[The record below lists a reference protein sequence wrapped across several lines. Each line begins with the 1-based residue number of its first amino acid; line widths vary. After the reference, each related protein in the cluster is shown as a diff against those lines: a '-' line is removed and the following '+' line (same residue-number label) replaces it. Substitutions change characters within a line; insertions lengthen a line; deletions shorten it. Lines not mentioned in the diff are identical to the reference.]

1 MSVGV
6 AAVVAVVEDE
16 GEGDAVSAEDPLLVV
31 AVGSTV
37 GAGVGVRREVGLS
50 GHDLETV
57 GVGDGDPLVVGAG
70 EVLVGA
76 GEVPV
81 GVGEVPVGV
90 GDVVVG
96 VALDV
101 PVGVRVAR
109 GVEGV
114 GEGDAVEVAVS
125 VAVPVADSVAV
136 SVAVGFGDADSGE
149 VASDDGS
156 SVGASSGGSDV
167 VTDPSTGGG
176 SDSSSSPPRTVW
188 LLSSATG
195 MAQRCAP
202 TSTGLA

>member
-1 MSVGV
+1 MD
-6 AAVVAVVEDE
+6 VAVVGDE

-37 GAGVGVRREVGLS
+37 GAGVGVRREVGLN

-57 GVGDGDPLVVGAG
+57 GVGDGDALV
-70 EVLVGA
+70 VGA

-81 GVGEVPVGV
+81 GAGEVPVGAGEVPVGV

-96 VALDV
+96 VALEV

-114 GEGDAVEVAVS
+114 GEGDAVEVADS
-125 VAVPVADSVAV
+125 VADSVAV
-136 SVAVGFGDADSGE
+136 SVAVGSGDADSGE
-149 VASDDGS
+149 VASGDGS
-156 SVGASSGGSDV
+156 SVGASSGGPDV

>member
-1 MSVGV
+1 M
-6 AAVVAVVEDE
+6 VVAVVEDE

-37 GAGVGVRREVGLS
+37 GAGVGVRREVGLN

-57 GVGDGDPLVVGAG
+57 GVGDGDALVVGAG
-70 EVLVGA
+70 EVSVGA
-76 GEVPV
+76 
-81 GVGEVPVGV
+81 GEVPVGV

-96 VALDV
+96 VALEV

-136 SVAVGFGDADSGE
+136 SVAVGSGDADSGE
-149 VASDDGS
+149 VASDDGL
-156 SVGASSGGSDV
+156 SVGASSGGSDA
-167 VTDPSTGGG
+167 DPSTGGG